1 MGKTPHLLPASSYC
15 SLGQLP
21 DCSDD
26 FVYLFVS
33 FVFSNLSLC
42 ISTVALVCRQS
53 TGFTSSNQCL
63 SRPCGKQPLFIPPEW
78 QPCEAVGLQTM
89 CPLCSTLNFDLQTV
103 FSSLFLI
110 FSFVV
115 LSCFCFQ
122 SLSRVRTASSYLYFV
137 VPDWLPPLS
146 MIVLCLFIASTYA
159 LLFSSHMFLFILH
172 TSILFIFTLT

>member
-63 SRPCGKQPLFIPPEW
+63 SRPCGEQPLFIPPEW

-103 FSSLFLI
+103 FFLTFSYLFICCLIMFLLSIPLTCQNRLFISLFCCPWLTS
-110 FSFVV
+110 SFEYDRVMPLYSFNLCPVV
-115 LSCFCFQ
+115 
-122 SLSRVRTASSYLYFV
+122 
-137 VPDWLPPLS
+137 
-146 MIVLCLFIASTYA
+146 
-159 LLFSSHMFLFILH
+159 
-172 TSILFIFTLT
+172 